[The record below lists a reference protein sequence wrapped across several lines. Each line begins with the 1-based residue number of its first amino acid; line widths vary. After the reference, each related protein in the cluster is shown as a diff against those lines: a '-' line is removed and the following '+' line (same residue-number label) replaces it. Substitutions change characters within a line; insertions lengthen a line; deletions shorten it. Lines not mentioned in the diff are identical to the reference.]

1 MISEALRRAVSSLP
15 CAHCGVQ
22 GFSQAAHAN
31 GYTWGKGRGMKST
44 DAAIFPLC
52 CTRPDVVGCHEKHD
66 QFIDVTKQTRDEV
79 EALYIAKTL
88 VALLEIGLLRVHAK

>member
-1 MISEALRRAVSSLP
+1 MISEPLRRAVASLP
-15 CAHCGVQ
+15 CAKCNVQ
-22 GFSQAAHAN
+22 GYSQAAHAN

-52 CTRPDVVGCHEKHD
+52 CTRPGVEGCHSRHD
-66 QFIDVTKQTRDEV
+66 QYRDVTKQTRDNV

-88 VALLEIGLLRVHAK
+88 VALLEIGLLRVHAL